1 MSNYTKEMAAKMIAS
16 APITLAVAKQLA
28 ADFSLPQS
36 SIIAKAVTLKLYV
49 PEAKVIKA
57 KAAKVTKADLIQ
69 DIEERM
75 RLPHGAL
82 GTLSKVADL
91 KQLLT
96 STLSLE
102 ELS

>member
-49 PEAKVIKA
+49 PEAKVIKH
-57 KAAKVTKADLIQ
+57 KAAKVTKADIIQ